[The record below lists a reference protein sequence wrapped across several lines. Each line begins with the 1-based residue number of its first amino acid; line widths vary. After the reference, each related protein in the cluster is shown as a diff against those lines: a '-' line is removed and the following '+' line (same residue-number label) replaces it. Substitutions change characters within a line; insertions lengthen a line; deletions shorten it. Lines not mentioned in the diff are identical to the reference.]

1 MECREG
7 GAMLIADLQKFQRMT
22 GIHFTDQKLLR
33 EALTHKSY
41 ATEFNLKYD
50 NQRLEFLGDAVVQI
64 VLTKHLF
71 HRYPG
76 LQEGDLTKIRS
87 ALVNQ
92 DTLAKFARSIS
103 LGSYLMLGR
112 GETESHGCDRDSTLS
127 DAFEAVCG
135 AIYLDQGSA
144 LVTEFILKTL
154 HTNCREPSDLL
165 HSLNPKGLLQEYA
178 QAHFGKAP
186 EYKILGVSGPA
197 HNPCYEVE
205 VLVNGELLAK
215 GVAAKRKLAEQ
226 AAAKAAMEVLSAQ
239 RKNNP

>member
-1 MECREG
+1 M
-7 GAMLIADLQKFQRMT
+7 
-22 GIHFTDQKLLR
+22 
-33 EALTHKSY
+33 
-41 ATEFNLKYD
+41 
-50 NQRLEFLGDAVVQI
+50 
-64 VLTKHLF
+64 
-71 HRYPG
+71 
-76 LQEGDLTKIRS
+76 
-87 ALVNQ
+87 NQ

>member
-1 MECREG
+1 
-7 GAMLIADLQKFQRMT
+7 MLIADLQKFQRMT

-50 NQRLEFLGDAVVQI
+50 NQRLECLGDAVVQI

-112 GETESHGCDRDSTLS
+112 GETESHGCDRDSTLGC
-127 DAFEAVCG
+127 V
-135 AIYLDQGSA
+135 
-144 LVTEFILKTL
+144 
-154 HTNCREPSDLL
+154 
-165 HSLNPKGLLQEYA
+165 
-178 QAHFGKAP
+178 
-186 EYKILGVSGPA
+186 
-197 HNPCYEVE
+197 
-205 VLVNGELLAK
+205 
-215 GVAAKRKLAEQ
+215 
-226 AAAKAAMEVLSAQ
+226 
-239 RKNNP
+239 

>member
-1 MECREG
+1 
-7 GAMLIADLQKFQRMT
+7 MLIADLQKFQRMT

-112 GETESHGCDRDSTLS
+112 GIPRL
-127 DAFEAVCG
+127 
-135 AIYLDQGSA
+135 
-144 LVTEFILKTL
+144 
-154 HTNCREPSDLL
+154 
-165 HSLNPKGLLQEYA
+165 
-178 QAHFGKAP
+178 
-186 EYKILGVSGPA
+186 
-197 HNPCYEVE
+197 
-205 VLVNGELLAK
+205 
-215 GVAAKRKLAEQ
+215 
-226 AAAKAAMEVLSAQ
+226 
-239 RKNNP
+239 